1 MFHPKQT
8 AALPRRRKADC
19 WLKLIELAEQNQG
32 DAVATRREIPEV
44 WSDSIGWSIP
54 VKVNNVDATMYIS
67 GMCAGLRQPNGMV
80 DYDDNATWTISVG
93 AQHVP
98 ASGFSDQQVVINGN
112 SGTLSFATD
121 APTITTGL
129 MFRDQARV
137 AKLRFQANAIV
148 ISDLTVPTYHED
160 PEDPTSAEYFD
171 FYLNTT
177 FVARNDLIFYSAF

>member
-32 DAVATRREIPEV
+32 DAVATRREIPRV

-67 GMCAGLRQPNGMV
+67 GMCAGLMEPNGMV
-80 DYDDNATWTISVG
+80 YYDDDATWTISVA

-98 ASGFSDQQVVINGN
+98 ASGFSDLQVVINVFG
-112 SGTLSFATD
+112 GTLLVPID
-121 APTITTGL
+121 APKISTGM
-129 MFRDQARV
+129 MFRDHTRV
-137 AKLRFQANAIV
+137 AKLLLKPNAIE